1 MIALYMR
8 LSIADGDVR
17 NDEKEESNSIEN
29 QREALRDFV
38 ERRKDLTGE
47 VVEYIDDGYSGTN
60 FDRPQFKAMLEDM
73 KAGKINV
80 LITKD
85 LSRLGRNFI
94 EVGDYM
100 EQIFPLLG
108 VRYIAINSNYD
119 SNDFIGN
126 TIGLEMSVM
135 NLVNN
140 LYCKDLSK
148 KVRSGVE
155 TIWKS
160 GRSTSGRPAFGYIR
174 DPDNKYNWII
184 DPEAAATVRRIFDM
198 AAGGSG
204 YQHILSVLNEEGIP
218 TPGQYREEK
227 GHVKKVNRKVAD
239 SEWKWTYENI
249 WKILKT
255 YEYTGALVQKK
266 ISRITVGR
274 NNSRR
279 VPDDERIVI
288 EGHHEPIVDK
298 ETYYKGRA
306 LVKEHKRGGVV
317 GSDDFPL
324 REVLYCGN
332 CGLRL
337 YKPRSL
343 ESYVICK
350 HKAVIGKHSACNDS
364 RYRLDKI
371 ETIVRR
377 SLRAQLL
384 QLEQLRDQLEQKKN
398 DMPDYGKQAKKL
410 KMQIKSLEEK
420 KSRLYELYAEEEI
433 DKETYLKQR
442 NEVKSQLDDLKERI
456 LAITLP
462 DESDEETL
470 QEASHYIRLA
480 EQLFTS
486 NDLTEELVEAF
497 IERINIYDEDHM
509 EIIFKFNDLLRSAV
523 SKRTDT
529 KGSGKEGERAC
540 S

>member
-8 LSIADGDVR
+8 LSVADGDVR
-17 NDEKEESNSIEN
+17 NDEREESNSIEN
-29 QREALRDFV
+29 QRTALLDFV
-38 ERRKDLTGE
+38 NRRKDLTGE

-73 KAGKINV
+73 KKGKIKV

-155 TIWKS
+155 TVWKS
-160 GRSTSGRPAFGYIR
+160 GRSTCSRPAFGYLR
-174 DPDNKYNWII
+174 DPENKYNWII
-184 DPEAAATVRRIFDM
+184 DPEAAATVRRIFNM
-198 AAGGSG
+198 AADGCG
-204 YQHILSVLNEEGIP
+204 YQHILYVLNEEGVP
-218 TPGQYREEK
+218 TPGQYREKK
-227 GHVKKVNRKVAD
+227 GHVKKVNRKVKD
-239 SEWKWTYENI
+239 EEWKWTYENI

-274 NNSRR
+274 NNTRR
-279 VPDDERIVI
+279 VPDDERIVV

-298 ETYYKGRA
+298 ETYYKARA

-317 GSDDFPL
+317 GTDDFPL
-324 REVLYCGN
+324 RKVLYCGN

-343 ESYVICK
+343 ERYVKCK
-350 HKAVIGKHSACNDS
+350 HKEVVGKHSSCNDS
-364 RYRLDKI
+364 RYQLDKI
-371 ETIVRR
+371 EIVVRKA
-377 SLRAQLL
+377 LRNQLMN
-384 QLEQLRDQLEQKKN
+384 LEQLCDQLEQKK
-398 DMPDYGKQAKKL
+398 DGMPDYGNQIKKIN
-410 KMQIKSLEEK
+410 MQIKSLEEK
-420 KSRLYELYAEEEI
+420 KSRLYEMYAEEEI

-442 NEVKSQLDDLKERI
+442 SEVKSQLENLQSRI
-456 LAITLP
+456 HDITLP
-462 DESDEETL
+462 DESEEACL

-480 EQLFTS
+480 EKLFSS
-486 NDLTEELVEAF
+486 NDITEELVEAF
-497 IERINIYDEDHM
+497 IERINIYDESHI
-509 EIIFKFNDLLRSAV
+509 EIIFKFADLLKSAAGRE
-523 SKRTDT
+523 SIMMKF
-529 KGSGKEGERAC
+529 GKDGERAC